1 MARQVKFND
10 ALEEMARQLEQ
21 TEPGTLAP
29 KVGSFWDFIR
39 DVWSQGFSEPEF
51 FNAWHVGQ
59 VCEDVD
65 DAIAQGKNYVAVMPR
80 MHFKSTILGHG
91 FAVWTLLKRPGN
103 EVVYVSYSDT
113 MSQRHIS
120 EINKEVKDNPQ
131 LDEWMVDRTPK
142 ADNSFRYEIGGRR
155 AQIIH
160 NGLFSFA
167 RGLHVD
173 GGMVADDILRDLA
186 NPLDVTQMNKVEE
199 QFMTANLFIPNP
211 GSPIIV
217 IGTPMMDG
225 DIFDQLAKD
234 DRFLYR
240 RLPVFDESYRT
251 LRKKYDSNVLFPER
265 YDTDWLKAHQNA
277 KPKSFASEFM
287 LEPYL
292 AGEAYFTAEEI
303 RACEDETLKKVS
315 IRVPYKAEEGEE
327 IFAGFDVGKK
337 RHPSHIAIFSRKGDT
352 ITQLYE
358 EWLENWN
365 YDDQAEF
372 LNDIARK
379 FPITRAYIDLTRG
392 ELEDRQLDVAWL
404 PKIFTQ
410 RNKFEMAQ
418 IFEQAV
424 FSGNLRLLA
433 EDRQRGQIVSTSNDL
448 KAPEMPDGH
457 GESFVSLGLALQA
470 AYELRTYGYTS
481 IGSLTEWQHALAPAT
496 EGESD
501 LSKERLTETPD
512 WITIEDSAETA
523 YNPSAPNPK
532 CAELA
537 CNPSF
542 WVPENNLCIY
552 CRYRGDKIKDIEL
565 RPMND
570 GNLEQTSGSS
580 GEQTVLPE
588 GR

>member
-1 MARQVKFND
+1 MAKQIKFND
-10 ALEEMARQLEQ
+10 ALEDMARQL
-21 TEPGTLAP
+21 TNLEPGTAVP
-29 KVGSFWDFIR
+29 KVGSFWNFIR
-39 DVWSQGFSEPEF
+39 DIWSQGFAEPEF
-51 FNAWHVGQ
+51 FSAWHVGQ

-65 DAIAQGKNYVAVMPR
+65 RAIEEGKNYVAVMPR

-91 FAVWTLLKRPGN
+91 FSIWTLLKKPGN
-103 EVVYVSYSDT
+103 EVVYLSYSDQ

-120 EINKEVKDNPQ
+120 EINKEVKDNAQ
-131 LDEWMVDRTPK
+131 LSEWMTDRTPK
-142 ADNSFRYEIGGRR
+142 SDNSFRYMVGGRR
-155 AQIIH
+155 AEVMH
-160 NGLFSFA
+160 HGLFSFQ

-173 GGMVADDILRDLA
+173 GAMVADDILRDLA
-186 NPLDVTQMNKVEE
+186 NPLDVTQMQKVEE

-217 IGTPMMDG
+217 IGTPMMSG

-234 DRFLYR
+234 ERFIYR
-240 RLPVFDESYRT
+240 RLPVFDEEYKKYR
-251 LRKKYDSNVLFPER
+251 KYDSNVLFPER
-265 YDTDWLKAHQNA
+265 YDTDWLKAHQEA

-292 AGEAYFTAEEI
+292 AGEAYFTADEI
-303 RACEDETLKKVS
+303 RAVEDPTLKKVS
-315 IRVPYKAEEGEE
+315 IRTPYITEEGEE

-337 RHPSHIAIFSRKGDT
+337 RHPSHLAIFSRKGDK

-358 EWLENWN
+358 EWLEGWN

-424 FSGNLRLLA
+424 FSGNLTLLA

-457 GESFVSLGLALQA
+457 GESFISLGLALQA
-470 AYELRTYGYTS
+470 AYELRAYGYS
-481 IGSLTEWQHALAPAT
+481 SVGSLTEWQHAVAP
-496 EGESD
+496 SD
-501 LSKERLTETPD
+501 ADDPEISKEKLTETPE
-512 WITIEDSAETA
+512 WIIIEDSEELSNTG
-523 YNPSAPNPK
+523 APNPK

-552 CRYRGDKIKDIEL
+552 CRYKGNQLQDIEL
-565 RPMND
+565 RPMNNGD
-570 GNLEQTSGSS
+570 PEQASGSS
-580 GEQTVLPE
+580 SSQAILPE
-588 GR
+588 G